1 MKPKSYKYLLRVI
14 YEDGGYKTLGYQ
26 TKKGVDNAFLKFEN
40 EDNGRKVYKVERYV
54 RDSSYIQEKMDLD
67 Y

>member
-40 EDNGRKVYKVERYV
+40 EDNGRKVQKVVRYV